1 MVLLDQDLSVLSV
14 PCACPVLV
22 RPAETEREIRLTRSE
37 NLIEWAIE
45 QAPAIEPVVV
55 VAEARNP
62 MLSRELGLS
71 LANFGHAEVVE
82 SEIGWQVGLVVSS
95 KQRPGL
101 HHVRPF
107 REPPSPPPV
116 VLGDGVELRKIE
128 REQSNRR
135 VPNPRHRFTQG
146 HTRSP
151 RRVSIR
157 EGYRGTTDASRQAV
171 RMSTGW
177 GRTTDAIETFMVPS
191 SIDRSP

>member
-1 MVLLDQDLSVLSV
+1 MVLLNQDLSVLSV
-14 PCACPVLV
+14 PCARPVLV
-22 RPAETEREIRLTRSE
+22 RPAETEREIRLARSE

-62 MLSRELGLS
+62 MPAGELGLS
-71 LANFGHAEVVE
+71 LANFRHAEVVE

-135 VPNPRHRFTQG
+135 APDPRHRFTQE
-146 HTRSP
+146 HTRSR
-151 RRVSIR
+151 RRVSMR
-157 EGYRGTTDASRQAV
+157 EGYRVTTPASRQVV

-177 GRTTDAIETFMVPS
+177 GRTTDGIQAFMIPL
-191 SIDRSP
+191 SIDCSP